1 MLSFKYMK
9 SLSPSLKNLRRLSS
23 KAKVV
28 VESSY
33 VIPGLSK
40 NGELENPQDFPSFI
54 LQNFLKSDRKDE
66 IAIVCGASN
75 DTMTYNDVYNG
86 CYSFA
91 NALKSKYNINKNECV
106 GILSP
111 NHIQYFT
118 AFNGISLVRG
128 RSTTINPLYTVDEIK
143 YQLESTN
150 SKVLIAHPMCIEN
163 ATKAAN
169 DLNIPLITFDKV
181 STNSID
187 SIYELIEDYNINKN
201 DVDIMSFGGADP
213 DSIMTIPFSSGTT
226 GKPKGVMLTHKN
238 LQSNILQSIPQ
249 EGRTMAR
256 DPITKE
262 RGSLMCPLPFFHIY
276 GMIASMCLPLFMGA
290 KLVFLPAFD
299 LVRFLELLQE
309 HKIQRAHC
317 VPPIIIALA
326 KQPIVEKY
334 DLSNLK
340 SIMSAAAPL
349 GGELQLQ
356 AAEKLGIMI
365 KQGWGMTELSPIGTV
380 VPDPESWDKYTIMK
394 HLKHYQGSAG
404 TLAPATLGKIVCT
417 ETGNDLEYHQEGELM
432 IKGPQVM
439 KGYFNNEEATK
450 HTIRDD
456 GWMHTGDIGYFD
468 DEGKLFITDRSKE
481 LIKYKGFQ
489 VAPAELEGILGTHD
503 NIMDAIVIPVPNDEA
518 GELPRA
524 YIVKKPDSNLTEAEV
539 ADFVQRKVAPH
550 KKLRGGVI
558 FIDTI
563 PKSASGKLLRRVM
576 VQVDRGE
583 IKV

>member
-1 MLSFKYMK
+1 MLSSKLIK
-9 SLSPSLKNLRRLSS
+9 SLYPSLNNLRRLSS
-23 KAKVV
+23 NAKIV

-33 VIPGLSK
+33 ITPGLSK
-40 NGELENPQDFPSFI
+40 TGVLENPQDFPSFI

-66 IAIVCGASN
+66 IALVCGASN
-75 DTMTYNDVYNG
+75 DTMTYHDVYNG

-91 NALKSKYNINKNECV
+91 NALRSKYNIKKNECV

-111 NHIQYFT
+111 NHIQYFS
-118 AFNGISLVRG
+118 AFNGISLIQG

-150 SKVLIAHPMCIEN
+150 AKILIAHPMFIDN

-169 DLNIPLITFDKV
+169 ELDIPLITLDKV
-181 STNSID
+181 STDKMD
-187 SIYELIEDYNINKN
+187 SIYQLIEDYHITKDN
-201 DVDIMSFGGADP
+201 VDLKTFGGADP

-226 GKPKGVMLTHKN
+226 GKPKGVMLTHAN
-238 LQSNILQSIPQ
+238 LHANILQSIPQ
-249 EGRTMAR
+249 EGRNMGR

-262 RGSLMCPLPFFHIY
+262 QGSLICPLPFFHIY

-290 KLVFLPAFD
+290 KLVFLPSFD
-299 LVRFLELLQE
+299 LVRFLELLQD

-317 VPPIIIALA
+317 VPPIILALA

-349 GGELQLQ
+349 GGELQVQ
-356 AAEKLGIMI
+356 AAEKLGVMI

-380 VPDPESWDKYTIMK
+380 VPDPESFDKETIMK

-404 TLAPATLGKIVCT
+404 TLAPSTLGKIVCV
-417 ETGNDLEYHQEGELM
+417 ESGKDLEYHEEGELM

-468 DEGKLFITDRSKE
+468 DEGKLYITDRSKE

-489 VAPAELEGILGTHD
+489 VAPAELEGILGTHE
-503 NIMDAIVIPVPNDEA
+503 NILDAIVIPVLNDEA
-518 GELPRA
+518 GEIPRA
-524 YIVKKPDSNLTEAEV
+524 YVVKKPDSNLSEQDV
-539 ADFVQRKVAPH
+539 ADFIQQKVSPH

-558 FIDTI
+558 FTDAI

-576 VQVDRGE
+576 VQIDRGE
-583 IKV
+583 ISA